1 MGKNNKKK
9 KSKPKKFYAIKEGI
23 GVKDIIVRSWDE
35 CSKLVLGYNAVYK
48 SFLTEDEAKKYLGSV
63 DADTVKKQ
71 TIKGMEAKKIRK
83 ETTNTLSVR
92 LPKEVY
98 KDFIDKCNNINIDK
112 DKAVKMLIEE
122 WIL

>member
-48 SFLTEDEAKKYLGSV
+48 SFLPEDEAKKYLEIV
-63 DADTVKKQ
+63 DVGVASGKC
-71 TIKGMEAKKIRK
+71 GFH
-83 ETTNTLSVR
+83 TLRAFSPLIPMVCR
-92 LPKEVY
+92 LFRYSKVY
-98 KDFIDKCNNINIDK
+98 I
-112 DKAVKMLIEE
+112 VL
-122 WIL
+122 